1 MFLITCANLHMSN
14 GNNEA
19 DVLNGSPFALSFIN
33 LFDTNS
39 GLSLHHRHGTTVIS
53 ETHLSPVSN
62 DVKIR
67 IIIVCRGRNAE
78 YV

>member
-53 ETHLSPVSN
+53 ETFHPFQTTSKLES
-62 DVKIR
+62 
-67 IIIVCRGRNAE
+67 
-78 YV
+78 